1 VHLTQV
7 GRVLAELKIE
17 HIPSYSPEGCGRM
30 ERVFGALQQ
39 RLPPLLRLH
48 GIATMAAANR
58 YLREVYIAEHNRRF
72 AVAMAEP
79 GSAFVPLLGALRDI
93 LRIRHERIVGNDNIV
108 RYAGRVLQIP
118 EERHRRHFVT
128 VRVQVHEYPDDML
141 AVFHGPRRL
150 AGYHLWTPPPGKG
163 KRWDRC
169 SAWSDAVICPAL
181 DAAGRQPPACMGVRG
196 LGPDHPERACSTLET
211 PGCPSPVSPTVAPY
225 SPFAHPY
232 ASRSRSAYTAAT
244 GAL

>member
-30 ERVFGALQQ
+30 ERVFGTLQQ

-72 AVAMAEP
+72 AVAVAEP

-108 RYAGRVLQIP
+108 RYAGWVLQIP

-128 VRVQVHEYPDDML
+128 VRVLRCTNIPMTCWRSSMV
-141 AVFHGPRRL
+141 
-150 AGYHLWTPPPGKG
+150 HLWTSGN
-163 KRWDRC
+163 
-169 SAWSDAVICPAL
+169 
-181 DAAGRQPPACMGVRG
+181 RG
-196 LGPDHPERACSTLET
+196 GWLTR
-211 PGCPSPVSPTVAPY
+211 
-225 SPFAHPY
+225 
-232 ASRSRSAYTAAT
+232 R
-244 GAL
+244 